1 MSLNKETKSAWQRG
15 IVAFLVIAA
24 SILFF
29 FFIYRFD
36 VVWGAVSRVIKVLS
50 PVTFGLVIS
59 YLLNPLVD
67 LFNKKLFPKIFRRKK
82 NDLELGS
89 GHNMLAVCLSLLIF
103 VFVIVGMV
111 VLIIPQLINSFSKV
125 VDTLPGR
132 IDHLIKWGD
141 KILKENKTLE
151 TAFERVLNYEKK
163 WLKNDLAGFINAG
176 AEYFASGVMGVLN
189 FLKNFAIGFMI
200 AIYVLY
206 NKTKFGNKS
215 RKVMYALFKESTVI
229 KILAGLSKS
238 NSVFSGFIFGKLLD
252 SLIIGI
258 LCFIGVTLMNIPY
271 TMLVA
276 VTIGVTNIIPVFGP
290 YIGAVPCA
298 ALILM
303 TDPLK
308 GLYFIIFII
317 LLQILDGNIIGP
329 KILGDKT
336 GLETFWVIFAIILGG
351 GLFGMGGL
359 IIGVP
364 LFAIIYY
371 FISVAINDRLR
382 GKKLPT
388 EAIYYSSECID
399 YSSGEED
406 TKDA

>member
-1 MSLNKETKSAWQRG
+1 MGTNNEAKSAWQKG
-15 IVAFLVIAA
+15 IIAFFVLAA

-29 FFIYRFD
+29 FFVYRFD
-36 VVWGAVSRVIKVLS
+36 VVLGAVSKVIKVLQ
-50 PVTFGLVIS
+50 PVTFGLIIS

-67 LFNKKLFPKIFRRKK
+67 FFNKKAFPKIFRKK
-82 NDLELGS
+82 KGEFELGA
-89 GHNMLAVCLSLLIF
+89 GHNMLSVCLSLLIF
-103 VFVIVGMV
+103 IIIIAGII
-111 VLIIPQLINSFSKV
+111 VLIIPQLINSFSNV
-125 VDTLPGR
+125 IDTIPGQ
-132 IDHLIKWGD
+132 IDRLIKWGD
-141 KILKENKTLE
+141 KILKENKTVE
-151 TAFERVLNYEKK
+151 TAFEQILNYEKK
-163 WLKNDLAGFINAG
+163 WLKNDFAGYINAG

-215 RKVMYALFKESTVI
+215 RKLMFALFKESTVR
-229 KILAGLSKS
+229 KILSGLAKS
-238 NSVFSGFIFGKLLD
+238 NSVFSGFIYGKLLD
-252 SLIIGI
+252 SLIIGV
-258 LCFIGVTLMNIPY
+258 LCFIGITLMNIPY

-298 ALILM
+298 ALILI

-317 LLQILDGNIIGP
+317 LLQVLDGNVIGP

-351 GLFGMGGL
+351 GLFGIVGL
-359 IIGVP
+359 IVGVP

-371 FISVAINDRLR
+371 FISVAINDRL
-382 GKKLPT
+382 KSKELPI

-399 YSSGEED
+399 YSDEKED
-406 TKDA
+406 TEDA

>member
-1 MSLNKETKSAWQRG
+1 MGTNNEAKSAWQKG
-15 IVAFLVIAA
+15 IIAFFVLAA

-29 FFIYRFD
+29 FFVYRFD
-36 VVWGAVSRVIKVLS
+36 VVLGAVSKVIKVLQ
-50 PVTFGLVIS
+50 PVIFGLIIS

-67 LFNKKLFPKIFRRKK
+67 FFNKKAFPKIFRKK
-82 NDLELGS
+82 KGEFELGA
-89 GHNMLAVCLSLLIF
+89 GHNMLSVCLSLIIF
-103 VFVIVGMV
+103 IIIIAGII
-111 VLIIPQLINSFSKV
+111 VLIIPQLINSFSNV
-125 VDTLPGR
+125 IDTIPGQ
-132 IDHLIKWGD
+132 IDRLIKWGD
-141 KILKENKTLE
+141 KILKENKTVE
-151 TAFERVLNYEKK
+151 TAFEQILNYEKK
-163 WLKNDLAGFINAG
+163 WLKNDFAGYINAG

-206 NKTKFGNKS
+206 NN
-215 RKVMYALFKESTVI
+215 
-229 KILAGLSKS
+229 
-238 NSVFSGFIFGKLLD
+238 GKLLD
-252 SLIIGI
+252 SLIIGV
-258 LCFIGVTLMNIPY
+258 LCFIGITLMNIPY

-298 ALILM
+298 ALILI

-317 LLQILDGNIIGP
+317 LLQVLDGNVIGP

-351 GLFGMGGL
+351 GLFGIVGL
-359 IIGVP
+359 IVGVP

-371 FISVAINDRLR
+371 FISVAINDRL
-382 GKKLPT
+382 KSKELPI

-399 YSSGEED
+399 YSDEKED
-406 TKDA
+406 TEDA

>member
-1 MSLNKETKSAWQRG
+1 MGINKETKSAWQKG

-29 FFIYRFD
+29 FFVYRFD
-36 VVWGAVSRVIKVLS
+36 AVWGAVSRVIKVLS
-50 PVTFGLVIS
+50 PITFGLVIS

-82 NDLELGS
+82 NDFELGS
-89 GHNMLAVCLSLLIF
+89 GHNMLAVCLSLIIF
-103 VFVIVGMV
+103 VIIIVGII

-125 VDTLPGR
+125 VDTLPDQ
-132 IDHLIKWGD
+132 IDRLIKWGD

-151 TAFERVLNYEKK
+151 TAFKRVLTYEKK
-163 WLKNDLAGFINAG
+163 WLKNDLAGFISAG

-215 RKVMYALFKESTVI
+215 RKVMYALFKEETVR
-229 KILAGLSKS
+229 KILSGLSKS
-238 NSVFSGFIFGKLLD
+238 NSVFSGFIYGKLLD
-252 SLIIGI
+252 SLIIGV
-258 LCFIGVTLMNIPY
+258 LCFIGVTIMNIPY

-276 VTIGVTNIIPVFGP
+276 VIIGVTNIIPIFGP
-290 YIGAVPCA
+290 YIGAIPCA
-298 ALILM
+298 LLILM

-317 LLQILDGNIIGP
+317 LLQVLDGNIIGP

-351 GLFGMGGL
+351 GLFGVVGL
-359 IIGVP
+359 IMGVP

-371 FISVAINDRLR
+371 FISVAINDRL
-382 GKKLPT
+382 KSKELPT

-406 TKDA
+406 KEDA